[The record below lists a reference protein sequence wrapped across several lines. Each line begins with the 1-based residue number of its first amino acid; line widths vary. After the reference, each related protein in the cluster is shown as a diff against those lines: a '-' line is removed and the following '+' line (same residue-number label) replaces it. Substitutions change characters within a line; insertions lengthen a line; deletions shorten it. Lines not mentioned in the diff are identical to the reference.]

1 MVRASTA
8 DELSKNP
15 FWVFRYM
22 SVLSMI
28 RTPVGLVITLVT
40 TRTRRKLIKTAAM
53 MRFQGPSF
61 IVLSQVFKSRTTV
74 EMVDLKRMAQRMKLH
89 KIEGTVVHHCALLVK
104 FLAEEGVASK
114 VIHGYCVSPNEI
126 CEHYWVRV
134 EPEGL
139 DMDIGYE
146 LACMYSPELM
156 ALKTVL
162 TEEFPV
168 GLKDRNGKEPEVL
181 RHEDNQRLFELYE
194 TQPKAFWNE
203 SPKNVRT
210 FRPT

>member
-1 MVRASTA
+1 
-8 DELSKNP
+8 
-15 FWVFRYM
+15 
-22 SVLSMI
+22 
-28 RTPVGLVITLVT
+28 
-40 TRTRRKLIKTAAM
+40 
-53 MRFQGPSF
+53 
-61 IVLSQVFKSRTTV
+61 
-74 EMVDLKRMAQRMKLH
+74 MVDLKRMAQRMKLH

-104 FLAEEGVASK
+104 FLAEEGIASK

-162 TEEFPV
+162 SEDFPV